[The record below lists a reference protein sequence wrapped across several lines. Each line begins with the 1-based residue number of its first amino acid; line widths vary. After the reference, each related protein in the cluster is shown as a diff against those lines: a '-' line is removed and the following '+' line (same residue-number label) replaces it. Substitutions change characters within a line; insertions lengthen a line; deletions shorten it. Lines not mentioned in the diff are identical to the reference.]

1 MLLGLAMVAGSG
13 WLIYENK
20 SEDEAAGSMSESAL
34 VEIKEMIA
42 ATPAPT
48 VAPTLEP
55 GATPTPEP
63 TPMPGP
69 QDVMLFLPTATPIP
83 EMPTMA
89 IGGNDYIG
97 YLEIPTIGINLPV
110 MSDWSYPQLRVAPC
124 RFTGSAYEDTMVIM
138 AHNYDRH
145 FGRLSSLN
153 TGDPV
158 QFVDAQ
164 GNIFRYVV
172 AGHETLG
179 PNDVL
184 PMVENDY
191 DLTLFTCTYGGAS
204 RVTVRLTRVLA
215 Y

>member
-13 WLIYENK
+13 WLIYDNK
-20 SEDEAAGSMSESAL
+20 AEDENAGIFSEVAL

-42 ATPAPT
+42 ATPEPT
-48 VAPTLEP
+48 PEP
-55 GATPTPEP
+55 VYTPEP

-69 QDVMLFLPTATPIP
+69 QDELLFLPTPTPIP
-83 EMPTMA
+83 DMPVKQLD
-89 IGGNDYIG
+89 GYDYIG
-97 YLEIPTIGINLPV
+97 YLEIPTIGISLPV
-110 MSDWSYPQLRVAPC
+110 MSDWSYPQLRVSPC
-124 RFTGSAYEDTMVIM
+124 RFTGSAYENTMVIM

-158 QFVDAQ
+158 QFVDAM
-164 GNIFRYVV
+164 GNIFRYIV
-172 AGHETLG
+172 AGQETLG
-179 PNDVL
+179 PNDLL

-204 RVTVRLTRVLA
+204 RVTVRLTRVAA